1 MKLTRIV
8 KRAAGHY
15 TARTAAGT
23 FTITRTGT
31 GRTWH
36 LVGRR
41 ITAAYRTLRAAVAAL
56 KQLRPTPLGG
66 MPTRLTKVIARTH
79 QAARTTTKA
88 LNYRCLSGNIA
99 VAVDAGTLIRT
110 GDMLERLGAD
120 ELKDGYKSW
129 YGKFVKKAYIAANGH
144 PPVMVWAQHRTTGR
158 WIHVAAY
165 SPLNRALFIG
175 LASYK
180 QTRHLIQADFM
191 EVA

>member
-1 MKLTRIV
+1 MKLIQIV

-23 FTITRTGT
+23 FAITRT

-56 KQLRPTPLGG
+56 KAHRPTPLGG
-66 MPTRLTKVIARTH
+66 MPTRLTKNIARTH

-88 LNYRCLSGNIA
+88 LKYRCLSGDIA
-99 VAVDAGTLIRT
+99 VAVDAGTLIKT
-110 GDMLERLGAD
+110 GDMLDRLGAD
-120 ELKDGYKSW
+120 DLKDGFKSW
-129 YGKFVKKAYIAANGH
+129 YGRHVKKAYIAANGQ

-165 SPLNRALFIG
+165 QPLDQALFVG
-175 LASYK
+175 LTTYK
-180 QTRHLIQADFM
+180 QTRHLVQVDFM